1 MHADAMLRR
10 AIVALAVATALILIP
25 GATEA
30 QRRPLSPRPFPTA
43 GEPESAST
51 AREDAGTSAV
61 TTPGQSAQR
70 ALAAAAAMAD
80 REAPTE
86 EELGMPIFPN
96 SQYITSYDA
105 GRGQHFHL
113 FGSTATFVDLVGY
126 YSVVLDERGRR
137 VYNRPAIHQFET
149 GPFRDREMDYRPSV
163 TIKDYSLNG
172 SPSYLNT
179 APGGDP
185 PAFSTIIQITT
196 TLPAGAAATR

>member
-1 MHADAMLRR
+1 MHVDAMLRR
-10 AIVALAVATALILIP
+10 ATVALAVVTALIVIP

-43 GEPESAST
+43 GEPESEAST

-61 TTPGQSAQR
+61 TTPGQAAQL

-80 REAPTE
+80 REAPTD
-86 EELGMPIFPN
+86 EELGVPIFPN

-105 GRGQHFHL
+105 GRGQVFHL

-163 TIKDYSLNG
+163 TVKDYG
-172 SPSYLNT
+172 SPGFLNT

-185 PAFSTIIQITT
+185 PAFPTIIQITT
-196 TLPAGAAATR
+196 LPTGAAAAR